1 MTEIRNKE
9 SYIRLLKEAENN
21 NSDAQ
26 YEVGNYYY
34 DGFEVDGEIIF
45 EQNKI
50 EAFKWIKRAFEN
62 GNDYAMIR
70 MADFYSD
77 GEICDKNLDLA
88 IELYKKGIE
97 KGISFSAINL
107 ATIYR
112 DKNEFEEAFKLYQA
126 AQKLDKTN
134 LIELA
139 YCYHYGIGTK
149 QNKYLALE
157 IFHKIANDNS
167 ENRNNEF
174 EVENANYYIG
184 NYYLE
189 GEIVE
194 KSIKIA
200 REYLN
205 KANADNDHRNAND
218 LLLIIGR
225 TELEKNTSH

>member
-1 MTEIRNKE
+1 MTEIRNNE
-9 SYIRLLKEAENN
+9 SYIRLLKEAEND

-26 YEVGNYYY
+26 YELGNYYY
-34 DGFEVDGEIIF
+34 DGLEINGEIIF

-50 EAFKWIKRAFEN
+50 EAFKWIKKAFEN

-70 MADFYSD
+70 IADFYSE
-77 GEICDKNLDLA
+77 GKICAENVDLA
-88 IELYKKGIE
+88 IELYEKGIE
-97 KGISFSAINL
+97 KGINYSAINL

-112 DKNEFEEAFKLYQA
+112 DKNEFEKAFELYQT

-139 YCYHYGIGTK
+139 YCYHYGVGTT

-157 IFHKIANDNS
+157 IFQKIADDNS
-167 ENRNNEF
+167 ENRNCEY
-174 EVENANYYIG
+174 EVENANYYLG

-194 KSIKIA
+194 KSIKTA
-200 REYLN
+200 REYFN
-205 KANADNDHRNAND
+205 KANADNNHRNANEI
-218 LLLIIGR
+218 LLIIGR
-225 TELEKNTSH
+225 TEIEKNTSH